1 MKTTKITIKN
11 LFGIRET
18 TLDGKSVEI
27 SGPKGSGKTSVLD
40 AIRYSRNFN
49 VLDGDNAGRVMTG
62 RMIRD
67 IIGTYVGHKIKVFR
81 RGGNYAGLDEFWAYL
96 VEHSVDD
103 SVMLEAA
110 DGQTTISYEAYYT
123 SGTQDIESVSNGV
136 NYWGEIEI
144 NFIPMEAQ
152 VVPK

>member
-1 MKTTKITIKN
+1 MSYIKLN
-11 LFGIRET
+11 
-18 TLDGKSVEI
+18 GKEFDADVAI
-27 SGPKGSGKTSVLD
+27 SSYTRS
-40 AIRYSRNFN
+40 FN

-62 RMIRD
+62 RMVRD

-81 RGGNYAGLDEFWAYL
+81 RGNNYEGLDEFWDYL

-110 DGQTTISYEAYYT
+110 DGQMTISYEAYYT
-123 SGTQDIESVSNGV
+123 SATQDIEFVSDSI

-152 VVPK
+152 VIPK